1 VRGEYSATACPS
13 MYSYIES
20 IRIFLYCQSKGGDGM
35 NKSAL
40 IFIIV
45 IILVFTPLPRENF
58 YSENDDALCSVSRMM
73 KTDIMPFRKKES
85 IVKRLDLTLSIIDKI
100 KPSLHIKYKN
110 VVSRVKFRPQSARMI
125 VDAAQHV

>member
-1 VRGEYSATACPS
+1 
-13 MYSYIES
+13 
-20 IRIFLYCQSKGGDGM
+20 M

-58 YSENDDALCSVSRMM
+58 YSENDDTLCSVSRMM

>member
-1 VRGEYSATACPS
+1 

-20 IRIFLYCQSKGGDGM
+20 IRIFLCCQSKGGDGV

-58 YSENDDALCSVSRMM
+58 YSESDDALCSVSRMM

-125 VDAAQHV
+125 VDAAQHS

>member
-1 VRGEYSATACPS
+1 
-13 MYSYIES
+13 M
-20 IRIFLYCQSKGGDGM
+20 SK
-35 NKSAL
+35 KTL

-45 IILVFTPLPRENF
+45 IILVCTPLPRENF
-58 YSENDDALCSVSRMM
+58 YSENDDTLCSVSRTM

-85 IVKRLDLTLSIIDKI
+85 IVKRLDLALSIVDKI

-125 VDAAQHV
+125 VDAAQHS